1 MDSIHLQHHG
11 VKGMKWGVRKDKR
24 GSGRIATRK
33 RKESPE
39 DKVKKMSDAE
49 LRQRLNRIQM
59 ERQYKQLTAKE
70 TSAGR
75 KFVTSILVTAATAV
89 ATSYVQKYMKLGI
102 DSVIGRVGDVKD
114 LADAVISA
122 RG

>member
-1 MDSIHLQHHG
+1 MDSIYLQHHG

-24 GSGRIATRK
+24 GSGRTATRK

>member
-1 MDSIHLQHHG
+1 MDNIYLQHHG

-24 GSGRIATRK
+24 GSGRTATRK
-33 RKESPE
+33 RKESPD

-59 ERQYKQLTAKE
+59 ERQYKQLTTKE

-75 KFVTSILVTAATAV
+75 KFVTGILVTAATAV